1 MFTAPQSDTPRRS
14 GKEAMTASIQSA
26 PATLPDHIHSA
37 ARAGQDAINTSIGL
51 WVKTWQQFP
60 WKQFMGLSRRD
71 PRHMPNIDQV
81 IDTWFD
87 IAGELLDAQ
96 RALTKVLLDVT
107 PPGLATLV
115 LPHQRTNYVTE
126 QSVRRNGTDHHRRA
140 PRTQEH

>member
-1 MFTAPQSDTPRRS
+1 
-14 GKEAMTASIQSA
+14 MTASIQSA

-37 ARAGQDAINTSIGL
+37 ARAGQDAINTTIGL

-60 WKQFMGLSRRD
+60 RAQFMGLSGD
-71 PRHMPNIDQV
+71 PRHLPNIDQV

-115 LPHQRTNYVTE
+115 LPDQRTKHVTE

-140 PRTQEH
+140 LRTQEH